1 MNNKDAPYAFRM
13 NKRGIPPS
21 RLQHKC
27 KPEDSDDEDDSTTD
41 VDEMF
46 EEVND
51 LFNADEAAMPTPLEG
66 EEGEEQLMPLDK
78 N

>member
-1 MNNKDAPYAFRM
+1 M
-13 NKRGIPPS
+13 NKRGIPPT

-27 KPEDSDDEDDSTTD
+27 KPEDSNDDDDSSETD
-41 VDEMF
+41 VEEMF
-46 EEVND
+46 EEQND

-66 EEGEEQLMPLDK
+66 EEGEEQLVALDK